1 MMLGQLR
8 FMKRLIY
15 IKVYKGYLEART
27 VGLNNE
33 RQFNSEGLSHPRSLA
48 GKFIQVENT
57 FKKAISAQPKVL
69 FGFFKPNVLVHLVPE
84 MEGGYTEAEHRFY
97 AIFCQAGGLT
107 RQGTGKSQLRG
118 IACAIS
124 LENCKDTIWKI
135 ELF

>member
-15 IKVYKGYLEART
+15 IKFYKGYLEART

-48 GKFIQVENT
+48 GKFIEVENT

-84 MEGGYTEAEHRFY
+84 MEGGYTELELRFFRE
-97 AIFCQAGGLT
+97 AALSGGASQIFLLDNKFGPQ
-107 RQGTGKSQLRG
+107 SD
-118 IACAIS
+118 S
-124 LENCKDTIWKI
+124 
-135 ELF
+135 ELQDIKKWLP